1 MPLNIKCNFCSF
13 AELRSFPFVFPYV
26 LIAVYGDRPN
36 LAEKIRRLQLML
48 LTSMMTRHCWH
59 CSYDKQNVSG
69 KVFWYNSCILWT
81 PPIGKYAP
89 RKCIPVPS
97 LLSNFVSSGSMS
109 HVPCALWLRWQLT
122 VMGDWWRCRISA
134 LFLLLLL
141 HFCSISAA
149 TSTFLLYFCCCFYI
163 SALFLL
169 LLLHFFHLEEYSA
182 ARKINMLDNLN

>member
-1 MPLNIKCNFCSF
+1 MQFLQLCRA
-13 AELRSFPFVFPYV
+13 AELPVRIP
-26 LIAVYGDRPN
+26 
-36 LAEKIRRLQLML
+36 IRA
-48 LTSMMTRHCWH
+48 H
-59 CSYDKQNVSG
+59 CSVRWSAELGRKKSGGCNWCCWRAWWCAIVGIAAMISKMYPAKFFGTIRAFLEHLRLASMRLANVSL
-69 KVFWYNSCILWT
+69 FHRFSEIFL
-81 PPIGKYAP
+81 
-89 RKCIPVPS
+89 
-97 LLSNFVSSGSMS
+97 SSGSMS
-109 HVPCALWLRWQLT
+109 HVPCALCLRWQLT